1 MTPIEILTATPE
13 LTAALTAVRDELMA
27 ANSAAIASATAAVN
41 AERDKLKT
49 DLADAIKASADAL
62 AAALATA
69 KEAADK
75 AAADAATAKAE
86 SDAALATANAARDK
100 AISELAAMTAQDQQ
114 HAAALLVALDWQAID
129 AEYTDLQSKLAA
141 NSAKYDAARVKL
153 EDLAAAIN
161 APFAERE
168 AAAKAARVKE
178 LEAQLAAVK

>member
-1 MTPIEILTATPE
+1 MPKTLAEINDILGTE
-13 LTAALTAVRDELMA
+13 TAADLTLIIADVKAAVRASDA
-27 ANSAAIASATAAVN
+27 GVIA
-41 AERDKLKT
+41 
-49 DLADAIKASADAL
+49 DLEAKL
-62 AAALATA
+62 AAAQADA

-75 AAADAATAKAE
+75 AAAE
-86 SDAALATANAARDK
+86 LATANAARDK

-114 HAAALLVALDWQAID
+114 HASALLVALDWQAID